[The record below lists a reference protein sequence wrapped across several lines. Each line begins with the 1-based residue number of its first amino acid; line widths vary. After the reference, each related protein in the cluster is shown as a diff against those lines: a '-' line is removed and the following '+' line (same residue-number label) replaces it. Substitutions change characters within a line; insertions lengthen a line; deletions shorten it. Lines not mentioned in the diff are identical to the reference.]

1 MEAADGIDKIQK
13 LTCFPNQNDKHID
26 YVIVYEEDFSL
37 QDEQQKQ
44 PNENSTRMRENF
56 FAKLR
61 QEQFEIHFIESI
73 EDKKK
78 TIYALLH
85 CSIERLYEEAE
96 AFRLEMRLKNV
107 FLNY

>member
-1 MEAADGIDKIQK
+1 MDAANDIDRIQK

-26 YVIVYEEDFSL
+26 YVVVYEEEIL
-37 QDEQQKQ
+37 PQGGELKQQS
-44 PNENSTRMRENF
+44 ENLMRMRENF

-61 QEQFEIHFIESI
+61 QEQFEIYFIESM

-78 TIYALLH
+78 TVYALLH
-85 CSIERLYEEAE
+85 CSLERLYEEAE

-107 FLNY
+107 